1 MFMTLLGRMDKPPM
15 PLPFTRS
22 AERNVCKM
30 HENESQGKGLTTE
43 AYPSRR
49 RFETRSAT
57 PVVVRAI
64 RRMQDIRKDRP
75 YTRPM
80 CLILFA
86 YRADADWP
94 LVLLANR
101 DEVFARRTATAAY
114 WDEAPHVFG
123 GRDLEKRGTWLG
135 VTRNARLACVTNVRA
150 PWARREGRSRGAL
163 VADFLLA
170 PPSAAPSAESYAK
183 AVDGALFP
191 AFNALFF
198 DGNVLVSCDESG
210 VATHVAPGVHGLS
223 NARLDTSWPKV
234 DRGVSELRAWLD
246 GKRHEDDAFGILAR
260 REPGQD
266 DALPKTGVP
275 LDVERALSSAFVHGL
290 AHVGYGTRTSTLVRV
305 GRDSVEVVE
314 RTFGASG
321 TLSGEVRARI
331 PCV

>member
-1 MFMTLLGRMDKPPM
+1 M
-15 PLPFTRS
+15 
-22 AERNVCKM
+22 
-30 HENESQGKGLTTE
+30 
-43 AYPSRR
+43 
-49 RFETRSAT
+49 
-57 PVVVRAI
+57 
-64 RRMQDIRKDRP
+64 DRP

-86 YRADADWP
+86 YRTDADWP

-101 DEVFARRTATAAY
+101 DEVFARPAAAAAY

-135 VTRNARLACVTNVRA
+135 VTRSARLACVTNVRA
-150 PWARREGRSRGAL
+150 LWARREGRSRGAL

-170 PPSAAPSAESYAK
+170 PPARAPSAEAYAK
-183 AVDGALFP
+183 ALDGAEFP

-198 DGNVLVSCDESG
+198 DGDALVSCDESG
-210 VATHVAPGVHGLS
+210 RSTHVEPGVHGLS

-234 DRGVSELRAWLD
+234 EKGVSELRAWLE
-246 GKRHEDDAFGILAR
+246 GERHDDDAFAILAR
-260 REPGQD
+260 REPSQD

-275 LDVERALSSAFVHGL
+275 LEVERALSSAFVHGL

-305 GRDSVEVVE
+305 GRDSMEVVE

-331 PCV
+331 PCA